1 MRNMQVVEYLRVA
14 IKAKVTRRYDESYDE
29 VEQELMNDY
38 YNEKIDYDEFEQKL
52 TEHYKENK

>member
-14 IKAKVTRRYDESYDE
+14 IKAKVTRHYDESYDE

>member
-14 IKAKVTRRYDESYDE
+14 IKAKATRHYDESADE

>member
-29 VEQELMNDY
+29 VEQQLMNDY